1 MEVLDCDLV
10 IRNGKEFAIADD
22 GRVFNSKD
30 KLIGWLIDNKY
41 TPTESIRR
49 MREKVYAEAQR
60 RVDEVNAKK
69 KALDEKRLKERRDRF
84 EAAVQRRMAE
94 LNKRN

>member
-1 MEVLDCDLV
+1 M
-10 IRNGKEFAIADD
+10 
-22 GRVFNSKD
+22 
-30 KLIGWLIDNKY
+30 IDNKY